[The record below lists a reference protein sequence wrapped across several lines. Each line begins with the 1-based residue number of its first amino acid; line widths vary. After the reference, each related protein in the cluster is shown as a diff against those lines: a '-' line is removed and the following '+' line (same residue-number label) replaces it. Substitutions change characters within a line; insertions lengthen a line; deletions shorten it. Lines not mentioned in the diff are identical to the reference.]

1 MFVCVCVC
9 VCVCVFV
16 CVCAR
21 ACVLATR
28 TCVCIAHPAGYPI
41 IHWLHQ
47 ITHREEPAQGGDHQL
62 ISPPQL
68 TFIHSTHSI
77 LSLSTLPTPSPRS
90 LHPLLSTSQPP
101 HALHFT
107 HSLLLNRSKEV
118 KSWFQLLLWVGC
130 LHGGAHHGQEEAFGG
145 HVVRV
150 GHARNV
156 DVW

>member
-1 MFVCVCVC
+1 MCVCVC
-9 VCVCVFV
+9 LYVCVR
-16 CVCAR
+16 AR
-21 ACVLATR
+21 ARVLATC
-28 TCVCIAHPAGYPI
+28 TCVCTAHPAGYPV

-90 LHPLLSTSQPP
+90 LHPLLSTPRSLHPLLSTSQPP

-130 LHGGAHHGQEEAFGG
+130 LHSGAHHGQEEAFGG

-150 GHARNV
+150 GHA
-156 DVW
+156 